1 MCQLSLTG
9 MPQLVKHPSQ
19 TEVTQQ
25 SVTTKL
31 MTTIAM
37 ILVTLCCE
45 T

>member
-25 SVTTKL
+25 SVTKL
-31 MTTIAM
+31 RTTIAM
-37 ILVTLCCE
+37 IWVTLCCE